1 MMRTKKLGLAIIL
14 VIICTIFSSAGQLL
28 MKFGVNKLELNLL
41 GLITNFNLILG
52 LIFYVLGAIIMLF
65 AFKQADLSSIYPFFS
80 LSYIWVALLS
90 SLFLGES
97 LIIIQWLGV
106 LSIILGVYF
115 VGRGAEHA

>member
-1 MMRTKKLGLAIIL
+1 MRNKKLGLAIIL
-14 VIICTIFSSAGQLL
+14 VIICTIFSSAAQLL

-65 AFKQADLSSIYPFFS
+65 AFKQAELSSIYPFFS

-115 VGRGAEHA
+115 VGRGAERA